1 MLCDDFLEVKHNL
14 GFIGGILTVDLCSF
28 NEILFF
34 SWMFGERE
42 NLNHNHK
49 EVNMSV
55 LYTFVFRNLKLCN
68 RTSD

>member
-34 SWMFGERE
+34 FMDVWRKGELE
-42 NLNHNHK
+42 
-49 EVNMSV
+49 S
-55 LYTFVFRNLKLCN
+55 
-68 RTSD
+68 

>member
-34 SWMFGERE
+34 YGCLE
-42 NLNHNHK
+42 K
-49 EVNMSV
+49 G
-55 LYTFVFRNLKLCN
+55 
-68 RTSD
+68 RT